1 MATTAAAAGF
11 FSGPL
16 HLKKAKS
23 LFSLRLS
30 TSIQAP
36 PGISGLRSISPLSLC
51 ILTSKNP
58 ARRGGSSRCSV
69 AQNALL
75 EEKKEEEEEREL
87 STAAEGNTETR
98 RKLYVTNFP
107 WDMSAPQIEELFG
120 QCGTVKGVEIIKQ
133 KNGSTRGYG
142 FVTMA
147 SGEDA
152 RAAVEKLDSYVR
164 RKIAFGLASSVLVYL
179 FADCFIYFQ
188 ELQGRI
194 IRVEFAKRF
203 RKPPPPPPPG
213 FVPRQPVHK
222 IYVSNLAWKARSSN
236 LKELFSEKFNP
247 LSARVVFE
255 NPTGRSAG
263 YGFVG
268 FATKEE
274 AESAISE
281 LDGKVMK
288 IKSSLNFCFLT

>member
-152 RAAVEKLDSYVR
+152 RAAVEKLDSY
-164 RKIAFGLASSVLVYL
+164 
-179 FADCFIYFQ
+179 

-281 LDGKVMK
+281 LDGKELMGRPIRLRISQRDPVK
-288 IKSSLNFCFLT
+288 AESEDEEGN

>member
-1 MATTAAAAGF
+1 MATTAAAGF

-16 HLKKAKS
+16 HANKAKS
-23 LFSLRLS
+23 LSSLRLS
-30 TSIQAP
+30 TSIHAP
-36 PGISGLRSISPLSLC
+36 LGISGLRSISPLSLC

-58 ARRGGSSRCSV
+58 AHRGGCSRCSV

-75 EEKKEEEEEREL
+75 EKEKEKEEGEEIEL

-107 WDMSAPQIEELFG
+107 WDMSAPQIEELFA

-147 SGEDA
+147 SGEEA
-152 RAAVEKLDSYVR
+152 RAAVEKLDSY
-164 RKIAFGLASSVLVYL
+164 
-179 FADCFIYFQ
+179 

-194 IRVEFAKRF
+194 IRVQFAKRF

-213 FVPRQPVHK
+213 FVPRAPVHK

-255 NPTGRSAG
+255 NPSGRSAG

-274 AESAISE
+274 AEAAISE

-288 IKSSLNFCFLT
+288 IKSSLQLLLFDMIFDIKIYFDLLRGKGWGI